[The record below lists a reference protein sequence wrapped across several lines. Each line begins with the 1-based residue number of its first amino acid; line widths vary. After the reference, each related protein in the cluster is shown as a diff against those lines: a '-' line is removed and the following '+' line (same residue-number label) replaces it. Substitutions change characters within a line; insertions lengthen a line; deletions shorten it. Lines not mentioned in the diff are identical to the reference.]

1 MEKQLSPTEH
11 YIYNSLENRNKQ
23 QTNLVIENNNNIA
36 KSIAKFCYSSIIFIF
51 KDVITYPMCININ
64 ILL

>member
-11 YIYNSLENRNKQ
+11 IHNSLENRNKQ

-36 KSIAKFCYSSIIFIF
+36 KSIAKFCYSSIYNS
-51 KDVITYPMCININ
+51 KT
-64 ILL
+64 L